1 MMTGRVPSAN
11 ALAGMGTVRA
21 FALKHRGLAALIV
34 ALALCMKALLP
45 VGYMVGTASG
55 VTGKTITIEICD
67 GQPDH
72 QLAKVLVPL
81 DRKGDPSQGKGS
93 SDCPFSAL
101 SFGTMAVDD
110 AAFVLAAILF
120 VFALAF
126 APLAALPLPRLRFLN
141 PPLRGPPAL
150 S

>member
-1 MMTGRVPSAN
+1 
-11 ALAGMGTVRA
+11 MGFVRA
-21 FALKHRGLAALIV
+21 FALKHRGFAALVV
-34 ALALCMKALLP
+34 ALALVMKALLP
-45 VGYMVGTASG
+45 VGYMVGTVDGSG
-55 VTGKTITIEICD
+55 GKTITLEICD

-72 QLAKVLVPL
+72 ALAKVLVPL
-81 DRKGDPSQGKGS
+81 AGKGDRTDDPKHKGA

-101 SFGTMAVDD
+101 SFGTMAADD

-126 APLAALPLPRLRFLN
+126 LPPVALPLPRLRFLS
-141 PPLRGPPAL
+141 PPLRGPPAF